1 MTSQFR
7 RSLVAATAAA
17 AMIGGTVQMAQ
28 PAQADVVASS
38 IVAQVGSTGA
48 VVKAIQTDLLR
59 LGYYTKA
66 VDGRYGPVTKS
77 AVATYQKAKG
87 LKVTGVVDSY
97 THKRIHDSAN
107 ALRAKLAAEAA
118 ARKAQAER
126 EAAAKKAAA
135 AKADATIFA
144 KPGQTSERVKGLQT
158 MLYKLGYLTSD
169 SRTGYYG
176 SKTTAAVK
184 SFQSKNRLKVT
195 GVMNMTTYYVLRDK
209 ASRVKMPVVKTPTVK
224 LDSRCMTGRTI
235 CINKGTQRMYW
246 VINGSIKGSW
256 AVRTGRPSLATR
268 SGVFSIYLK
277 STNWHSTLYDVDMP
291 YTQFFSGGQAVHYSA
306 EFARIGHS
314 GAGSHGCVN
323 MNSMSQAAWLYG
335 QTRIGDKVVVY

>member
-1 MTSQFR
+1 MASTIR
-7 RSLVAATAAA
+7 RSLVAATAAFAVFGTSA
-17 AMIGGTVQMAQ
+17 AMITPAEANTTVSAS
-28 PAQADVVASS
+28 AIVAKPGSSGS
-38 IVAQVGSTGA
+38 IVTS
-48 VVKAIQTDLLR
+48 IQKDLKV
-59 LGYYTKA
+59 LGYYTKR
-66 VDGRYGPVTKS
+66 VDGSYGAITTS
-77 AVATYQKAKG
+77 AVKSFQKVKK
-87 LKVTGVVDSY
+87 LKITGVVDTA
-97 THKRIHDSAN
+97 THRVLTTSAKVQ
-107 ALRAKLAAEAA
+107 RANLAKMAA
-118 ARKAQAER
+118 AKKAK

-135 AKADATIFA
+135 AKDQATIFV
-144 KPGQTSERVKGLQT
+144 KPGQTSAKVKGIQT
-158 MLYKLGYLTSD
+158 MLYKLGYLSSD

-176 SKTTAAVK
+176 SKTTSAVK
-184 SFQSKNRLKVT
+184 AFQKKNGLKVT
-195 GVMNMTTYYVLRDK
+195 GVMNMATYKVLRTK
-209 ASRVKMPVVKTPTVK
+209 AARVKMPTSKPKVR
-224 LDSRCMTGRTI
+224 LDSRCMSGRTI